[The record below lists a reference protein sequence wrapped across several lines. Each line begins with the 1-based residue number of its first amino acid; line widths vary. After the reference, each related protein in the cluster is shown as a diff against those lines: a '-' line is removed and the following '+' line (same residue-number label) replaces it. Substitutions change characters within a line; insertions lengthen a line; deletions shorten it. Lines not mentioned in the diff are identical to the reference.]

1 MEKKHLFSLLAF
13 FFSILLLELF
23 KVNAGF
29 AYAMWLFAINVGLQY
44 AYHVCKTD
52 KPDQDD
58 NYYSNRN

>member
-1 MEKKHLFSLLAF
+1 MEKKHLFSILAF

-44 AYHVCKTD
+44 AYHVCKED
-52 KPDQDD
+52 KPDDEL
-58 NYYSNRN
+58 

>member
-13 FFSILLLELF
+13 FFSVLLLGAF

-52 KPDQDD
+52 KPEEEI
-58 NYYSNRN
+58 

>member
-1 MEKKHLFSLLAF
+1 MEKKHLFSILAF

-44 AYHVCKTD
+44 AYDVSKTD
-52 KPDQDD
+52 KEEEI
-58 NYYSNRN
+58 

>member
-13 FFSILLLELF
+13 FFSVLLLGAF

-44 AYHVCKTD
+44 AYYASKSD
-52 KPDQDD
+52 KPDDEL
-58 NYYSNRN
+58 

>member
-13 FFSILLLELF
+13 FLSVLLLRVLE
-23 KVNAGF
+23 VHAGF

-52 KPDQDD
+52 KPEEEI
-58 NYYSNRN
+58 

>member
-1 MEKKHLFSLLAF
+1 MEKRHLFSILAF
-13 FFSILLLELF
+13 FFSVLLLGAF